1 MLVKGKDCM
10 KEVFVKDLRKDQEI
24 TDFFMAK
31 TLAIKVGANG
41 KQYLDILLADKTGEI
56 SGKKWDVSDAEYPV
70 LKAIGEKSIVKIK
83 AVVTE
88 WAGQLQLR
96 VQRIRAAA
104 LDDGQHMEDF
114 VKAAPEA
121 PEDMFGY
128 IYETAG
134 SMKDQDLKKLCI
146 KLLTDNREKLM
157 YYPAAQKNHHAEL
170 AGLLYH
176 MKRML
181 MTGERIC
188 EVYTNLNRDLL
199 CAGVIIH
206 DIEKLNEIMAD
217 PDGIAT
223 GYSFEGQLLG
233 HIIQGVKTIDRL
245 TLELGFPREKAI
257 MLEHMILSHHYEPE
271 FGSPKKPLFPEAE
284 ALHYLDVLDARM
296 FDMQDAL
303 ASTPPGTFSE
313 RVWALD
319 NRKLYK
325 PNEGE
330 EDKC

>member
-1 MLVKGKDCM
+1 M

-41 KQYLDILLADKTGEI
+41 KKYLDILLADKTGEI

-114 VKAAPEA
+114 VKAAPEV

-257 MLEHMILSHHYEPE
+257 MLEHMILSHLYEPE

-303 ASTPPGTFSE
+303 VSTLPGTFSE

>member
-1 MLVKGKDCM
+1 M

-134 SMKDQDLKKLCI
+134 SMKDQDFKKLCI

>member
-1 MLVKGKDCM
+1 M

-41 KQYLDILLADKTGEI
+41 KQYLDILLADKSGEI

-303 ASTPPGTFSE
+303 VSTLPGTFSE

>member
-114 VKAAPEA
+114 VKAAPEV

-303 ASTPPGTFSE
+303 VSTLPGTFSE

>member
-1 MLVKGKDCM
+1 M

-114 VKAAPEA
+114 VKAAPEV

-233 HIIQGVKTIDRL
+233 HILQGVKTIDRL

>member
-1 MLVKGKDCM
+1 M

-41 KQYLDILLADKTGEI
+41 KQYLDILLADKSGEI

-114 VKAAPEA
+114 VKAAPEV

-303 ASTPPGTFSE
+303 VSTLPGTFSE

>member
-1 MLVKGKDCM
+1 
-10 KEVFVKDLRKDQEI
+10 
-24 TDFFMAK
+24 
-31 TLAIKVGANG
+31 
-41 KQYLDILLADKTGEI
+41 
-56 SGKKWDVSDAEYPV
+56 
-70 LKAIGEKSIVKIK
+70 
-83 AVVTE
+83 
-88 WAGQLQLR
+88 
-96 VQRIRAAA
+96 
-104 LDDGQHMEDF
+104 MEDF

-134 SMKDQDLKKLCI
+134 RMKDQDLKKLCI

>member
-1 MLVKGKDCM
+1 
-10 KEVFVKDLRKDQEI
+10 
-24 TDFFMAK
+24 MAK

-41 KQYLDILLADKTGEI
+41 KKYLDILLADKTGEI

-114 VKAAPEA
+114 VKAAPEV

-303 ASTPPGTFSE
+303 VSTLPGTFSE

>member
-1 MLVKGKDCM
+1 M

-31 TLAIKVGANG
+31 PLAIKVGANG
-41 KQYLDILLADKTGEI
+41 KQYLDILLADKSGEI

-114 VKAAPEA
+114 VKAAPEV

-303 ASTPPGTFSE
+303 VSTLPGTFSE

>member
-1 MLVKGKDCM
+1 M

-41 KQYLDILLADKTGEI
+41 KQYLDILLADKSGEI

-114 VKAAPEA
+114 VKAAPEV

-303 ASTPPGTFSE
+303 VSTLPGSFSE

>member
-1 MLVKGKDCM
+1 MPVW
-10 KEVFVKDLRKDQEI
+10 
-24 TDFFMAK
+24 
-31 TLAIKVGANG
+31 ANG

-114 VKAAPEA
+114 VKAAPEV

-303 ASTPPGTFSE
+303 VSTLPGTFSE

>member
-1 MLVKGKDCM
+1 M

-104 LDDGQHMEDF
+104 LDDGQRMEDF
-114 VKAAPEA
+114 VKAAPEV

>member
-1 MLVKGKDCM
+1 M

-303 ASTPPGTFSE
+303 ASTPPGTVSE

>member
-1 MLVKGKDCM
+1 M

-41 KQYLDILLADKTGEI
+41 KQYLDILLADKSGEI
-56 SGKKWDVSDAEYPV
+56 SGTKWDVSDAEYPV

-114 VKAAPEA
+114 VKAAPEV

-303 ASTPPGTFSE
+303 VSTLPGTFSE